1 MRKYRPED
9 VYDHL
14 LREHQIPTSRETLY
28 LVILTEDGEPE
39 RSFKLAQGERHS
51 VRVVEEA
58 IFLLSKG
65 RPFALAHTHTSGSIA
80 PSRSDLAWTKGFQDR
95 VGTRFR
101 DHLVITPDGFGSV
114 V

>member
-1 MRKYRPED
+1 MKRYRPED

-14 LREHQIPTSRETLY
+14 VARHMIPTSRETLY

-39 RSFKLAQGERHS
+39 TSYKLAHGERHS

-65 RPFALAHTHTSGSIA
+65 RPFALAHTHTSGSLE
-80 PSRSDLAWTKGFQDR
+80 PSRSDLAWTSGFRDR
-95 VGTRFR
+95 VGARFR